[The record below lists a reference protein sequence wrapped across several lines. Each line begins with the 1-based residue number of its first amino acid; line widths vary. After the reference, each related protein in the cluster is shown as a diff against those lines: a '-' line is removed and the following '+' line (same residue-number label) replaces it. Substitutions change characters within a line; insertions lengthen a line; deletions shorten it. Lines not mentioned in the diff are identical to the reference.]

1 MISITV
7 DEFYK
12 EQTIFGKIHYDEKI
26 LETEGTAKK
35 HTMSDDF
42 VENLSER

>member
-7 DEFYK
+7 DEFGK
-12 EQTIFGKIHYDEKI
+12 EQTIFGKRNFDEKI

-35 HTMSDDF
+35 HIKSDDF
-42 VENLSER
+42 VEKLSER